1 MQKHFHHY
9 SLTERLASKPLR
21 SVYLAHHVS
30 DVSQEV
36 VVKVFDSRCL
46 NLEQESKN
54 LLQKVEWIKQFT
66 HAHIVPVLDLGIE
79 QGQLYIVS
87 SYQSS
92 GSLRH
97 RLDRLAPKRLHLQD
111 ALPIIFQVGRALRYA
126 HQQNI
131 LHGNIKPENIFFNKL
146 GEALLADFRLADL
159 IDVTKL
165 DYKSDPHST
174 CYTAPEQFSGMI
186 SEKSDQYGLACLA
199 YELITGRTPFAVQG
213 FSPMWTKQ
221 DTERAIPLSDLV
233 PDLPEQAEEVVLK
246 AMAKDPSERYANISI
261 FIRALEA
268 LSLLPTALS
277 TSVSTSP
284 PMVALRS
291 DTPVRSMAE
300 PLETLATVG
309 PAMRLSDAPVTTRLL
324 ERSEYVNNEHNTSKT
339 LDTPPSETLH
349 KRSSKILHT
358 PSAKILDRS
367 PSKASDTPSAKILD
381 RSPSK
386 ASDTPSAKILDRSP
400 SKTLDIPSDKIL
412 DRSPSKTLD
421 IPSDKI
427 LDRSPRKALATL
439 TEEAQVESLTK
450 GGLPQSRKPLTPTL
464 WVAFALSGLVILMG
478 AILPYLLVPFH
489 SPGSSN
495 AGKSSPKPP
504 ITNPSTR
511 ITPTTAPIQSQSPS
525 FTLIQTHLTSSYAEQ
540 TSNVYNLTN
549 EGTLDWIQ
557 WGLNAPEDVNHK
569 LAVQQQISSFTLIGN
584 GVVQRDNHYANAYTW
599 SDGTTVMVAPPQ
611 QPSGVYVRGIGNGF
625 TFTVVASTTPR
636 TLRVYLGAAHAEGHF
651 WAGING
657 RAITDTTLD
666 MRNNPNIAD
675 NGIYTVTFSSS
686 VPDQLVM
693 VKYTVRA
700 SDVSNGYVMLEAAT
714 LED

>member
-427 LDRSPRKALATL
+427 LDRSPSKALATL

-599 SDGTTVMVAPPQ
+599 SDGTPVMVAPPQ

>member
-36 VVKVFDSRCL
+36 VVKIFDSRCL
-46 NLEQESKN
+46 KLEQESKS
-54 LLQKVEWIKQFT
+54 LLQKVEWVKQFT

-79 QGQLYIVS
+79 QGQPYIVS

-92 GSLRH
+92 GSLRD
-97 RLDRLAPKRLHLQD
+97 RLDRLAPERLDLQD

-174 CYTAPEQFSGMI
+174 CYMAPEQFSGTI

-199 YELITGRTPFAVQG
+199 YELITGRTPFAIQG

-284 PMVALRS
+284 PMMALRS

-300 PLETLATVG
+300 SLETLATVG

-324 ERSEYVNNEHNTSKT
+324 ERSEYVNNEHNTNKT
-339 LDTPPSETLH
+339 LDTPPSQTPHKRSSKTLH
-349 KRSSKILHT
+349 RPSSKILHT
-358 PSAKILDRS
+358 PS
-367 PSKASDTPSAKILD
+367 SKPSDTPSSKILD
-381 RSPSK
+381 MSPSK
-386 ASDTPSAKILDRSP
+386 TSDTPSSKTSDTPSSKTSDTPSSKTSDTPSSKTSDMSP
-400 SKTLDIPSDKIL
+400 S
-412 DRSPSKTLD
+412 
-421 IPSDKI
+421 
-427 LDRSPRKALATL
+427 KALATL
-439 TEEAQVESLTK
+439 AEEAHVESLTK

-495 AGKSSPKPP
+495 AGKS
-504 ITNPSTR
+504 
-511 ITPTTAPIQSQSPS
+511 
-525 FTLIQTHLTSSYAEQ
+525 
-540 TSNVYNLTN
+540 
-549 EGTLDWIQ
+549 
-557 WGLNAPEDVNHK
+557 
-569 LAVQQQISSFTLIGN
+569 
-584 GVVQRDNHYANAYTW
+584 
-599 SDGTTVMVAPPQ
+599 
-611 QPSGVYVRGIGNGF
+611 
-625 TFTVVASTTPR
+625 
-636 TLRVYLGAAHAEGHF
+636 
-651 WAGING
+651 
-657 RAITDTTLD
+657 
-666 MRNNPNIAD
+666 
-675 NGIYTVTFSSS
+675 
-686 VPDQLVM
+686 
-693 VKYTVRA
+693 
-700 SDVSNGYVMLEAAT
+700 
-714 LED
+714 